1 MKNRPGAIKEV
12 DGIGR
17 IVIPKELRERF
28 GLTKSGVGIIKEVDS
43 LGRIVLPKELR
54 ERFGI
59 INNVEIVATEFGL
72 LLRSPEYK
80 LVKIENN
87 DNK

>member
-1 MKNRPGAIKEV
+1 MKNGVGIIKEV
-12 DGIGR
+12 DALGR

-28 GLTKSGVGIIKEVDS
+28 GLTKSI
-43 LGRIVLPKELR
+43 
-54 ERFGI
+54 
-59 INNVEIVATEFGL
+59 EIVATEFGL

-80 LVKIENN
+80 LVKTENN